1 MKKFIS
7 IIGIVLLAILILINL
22 VSTAYLDVNESIDIN
37 FNSVSYLL
45 GLITLSLFIF
55 FITKLINLHLFEK
68 DNDTKKKI
76 RTIMFFV
83 FLLIYFLFNVIWII
97 TITPAILADAA
108 HVCDTAKLFL
118 SKSNSALSNPTYSG
132 ISLLEYL
139 RGISS
144 AINSSIYL

>member
-37 FNSVSYLL
+37 FNSISYLL

-118 SKSNSALSNPTYSG
+118 SKNNSALSNPTYSG